1 MGRSRV
7 DAAVEELLSR
17 VVSGTYP
24 AGTALP
30 GEAALASDLSVSRLT
45 AREATRILVTGEE
58 GLELVLAHRLDLG
71 LGDVWARER
80 KESHGWEPTR
90 APRLR
95 LPMSVDDGTG

>member
-1 MGRSRV
+1 MTFTPVQLNS
-7 DAAVEELLSR
+7 
-17 VVSGTYP
+17 P
-24 AGTALP
+24 AKT
-30 GEAALASDLSVSRLT
+30 SS
-45 AREATRILVTGEE
+45 ARKGIFSIF
-58 GLELVLAHRLDLG
+58 G